1 MILNQETQLGGSIS
15 VVLNGQTVSLSY
27 NDGNEDL
34 LYLLRQ
40 QFELNGP
47 RFGCG
52 LSQCG
57 ACTVL
62 VNGTAVRS
70 CVKKASTL
78 NAGDVIQTLE
88 GIGTQNDPHPLQLA
102 FIANQAGQCAF
113 CSNSMIMGALSFI
126 NARVAAGNQAVPT
139 EAEISEFLAGKSA
152 LSPLRYLCRCGSHP
166 RIVAAIQD
174 AAEKML

>member
-1 MILNQETQLGGSIS
+1 LGSSVS

-27 NDGNEDL
+27 DDGNEDL

-40 QFELNGP
+40 QFDLNGP

-52 LSQCG
+52 LAQCG
-57 ACTVL
+57 CCTVL
-62 VNGTAVRS
+62 INGTAVRS
-70 CVKKASTL
+70 CVEKVGTL

-88 GIGTQNDPHPLQLA
+88 GIGTQDDPHPLQLA
-102 FIANQAGQCAF
+102 FVANQAGQCAF

-126 NARVAAGNQAVPT
+126 NARVAAGNRAVPT
-139 EAEISEFLAGKSA
+139 QAEIIDFLSGNSA
-152 LSPLRYLCRCGSHP
+152 ISPFRYICRCGAHV

-174 AAEKML
+174 AARKML